1 MAPTGRGDS
10 TRVAEG
16 LIPMVAT
23 IDDGRHEAG
32 HIAIAN
38 GMGFSRNA

>member
-1 MAPTGRGDS
+1 MARTGRGDS

-23 IDDGRHEAG
+23 IGDRRREAA
-32 HIAIAN
+32 HVAIAN